1 MTTIQFD
8 FKQCRSALALTYVGA
23 DGQDHRPYMV
33 HRALLGSME
42 RLLWGADRALRRRL
56 PAVAGPGAG
65 AHHPYRRPPR
75 GLCRPCAG
83 RLKAA
88 GLRAEVDD
96 GSDRMNAKIRNG
108 QMQRIPYLL
117 VVGDREA
124 EDGAV
129 AVRLRTNENLG
140 AMSVDDFLARA
151 QKLVA
156 ERNNTDL

>member
-1 MTTIQFD
+1 MTLWIPTAR
-8 FKQCRSALALTYVGA
+8 K
-23 DGQDHRPYMV
+23 RPYMFTGPCLAPWSASWV
-33 HRALLGSME
+33 LIDHYA
-42 RLLWGADRALRRRL
+42 A
-56 PAVAGPGAG
+56 PTPVAGPVQARIIPIADRHVPMPTRCWPGS
-65 AHHPYRRPPR
+65 RPPA
-75 GLCRPCAG
+75 AG
-83 RLKAA
+83 R
-88 GLRAEVDD
+88 GDD

>member
-1 MTTIQFD
+1 
-8 FKQCRSALALTYVGA
+8 
-23 DGQDHRPYMV
+23 
-33 HRALLGSME
+33 
-42 RLLWGADRALRRRL
+42 
-56 PAVAGPGAG
+56 
-65 AHHPYRRPPR
+65 
-75 GLCRPCAG
+75 
-83 RLKAA
+83 
-88 GLRAEVDD
+88 
-96 GSDRMNAKIRNG
+96 MNAKIRNG